1 MRLKHFIDNS
11 SHGDEIRPIALGPL
25 HIFPKLYVVVENFAN
40 MVEIKANPKKLY
52 STKKELISSLHRTA
66 LNDVGIPV
74 SSIKTPTLSM
84 VAVGTVYGWTTTSL
98 SRLTSGDSDMPLKLT
113 DDEVS
118 WIVSL
123 TVIGSMIGPFLGACL
138 SDRFGR
144 KRCLL
149 LSSGFYV
156 VGWLIVLFASTVV
169 ALYIARVVLGIGVGI
184 SYTTNPMYVSEVADI
199 NIRGA
204 LGTLIAVNVFTG
216 SLLTCSI
223 GPWVSYKVLAS
234 ILLAIPILFTASFV
248 WFPESP
254 YFLVAR
260 GRKTEASK
268 SLAFFKGIRDPNEVK
283 KELSLIIRG
292 LSRNDSHKSH
302 VSSSP
307 SQSMEIIKHSWLA
320 KLRMLLLPNNA
331 RALCIVVGLIAAQQL
346 SGNFSTMQYMEFWY
360 TTNPMYVS
368 EVADI
373 NIRGALGT
381 LIAVNVFTGSLLTC
395 SIGPWVSYKVLASI
409 LLAIPILFT
418 ASFVWFP
425 ESPYFLVA
433 RGRKTEASKS
443 LAFFKGI
450 RDPNEVKKEL
460 SLIIRGLSR
469 NDSHKSHVSS
479 SPSQSMEI
487 IKHSWLAKLRM
498 LLLPNNARALC
509 IVVGLI
515 AAQQLS
521 GNFSTMQYM
530 EVLFKKA
537 AVGIDSNLATILVL
551 AVGLISGSL
560 ATATVEGA
568 GRRPLLMISTF
579 GSCFTLLILAIYLM
593 LDNRGIDVTVV
604 NILPVIDVIVFQV
617 AYQIGLGTLPNALIG
632 ELFPTEVKGVA
643 GAIVT
648 IFDGVLG
655 FIVSKLYQVI
665 GDSLGAYTVYY
676 YFSASCF
683 LAFLMVLVFVP
694 ETKGRTNREIQMLLA
709 GEKRNSSNEETRN
722 NENNFV

>member
-1 MRLKHFIDNS
+1 
-11 SHGDEIRPIALGPL
+11 
-25 HIFPKLYVVVENFAN
+25 
-40 MVEIKANPKKLY
+40 
-52 STKKELISSLHRTA
+52 
-66 LNDVGIPV
+66 
-74 SSIKTPTLSM
+74 M

-138 SDRFGR
+138 ADKFGR
-144 KRCLL
+144 KRCLM
-149 LSSGFYV
+149 LSSGFFV
-156 VGWLIVLFASTVV
+156 LGWLIVLFASTVA
-169 ALYIARVVLGIGVGI
+169 ALYVARVTLGVGVGI
-184 SYTTNPMYVSEVADI
+184 SYTTNPMYVSEVADV

-216 SLLTCSI
+216 SLMTCSI
-223 GPWVSYKVLAS
+223 GPWVSYRVLAS
-234 ILLAIPILFTASFV
+234 ILLAIPIIFTATFV

-254 YFLVAR
+254 HFLVAR
-260 GRKTEASK
+260 GRKTEACK
-268 SLAFFKGIRDPNEVK
+268 SLAFFKGIRDHNEVK
-283 KELSLIIRG
+283 KELSLIVRG
-292 LSRNDSHKSH
+292 LSRSDSHRSH

-307 SQSMEIIKHSWLA
+307 SQSMEIIKHTWLA

-331 RALCIVVGLIAAQQL
+331 KALCI
-346 SGNFSTMQYMEFWY
+346 
-360 TTNPMYVS
+360 
-368 EVADI
+368 
-373 NIRGALGT
+373 
-381 LIAVNVFTGSLLTC
+381 
-395 SIGPWVSYKVLASI
+395 
-409 LLAIPILFT
+409 
-418 ASFVWFP
+418 
-425 ESPYFLVA
+425 
-433 RGRKTEASKS
+433 
-443 LAFFKGI
+443 
-450 RDPNEVKKEL
+450 
-460 SLIIRGLSR
+460 II
-469 NDSHKSHVSS
+469 
-479 SPSQSMEI
+479 
-487 IKHSWLAKLRM
+487 
-498 LLLPNNARALC
+498 
-509 IVVGLI
+509 GLI

-579 GSCFTLLILAIYLM
+579 GSCLTLVILAIYLM

-643 GAIVT
+643 GAFVT

-665 GDSLGAYTVYY
+665 GDSLGSYTVYY
-676 YFSASCF
+676 FFSASCF

-694 ETKGRTNREIQMLLA
+694 ETKGRTYREIQMLLA
-709 GEKRNSSNEETRN
+709 GEKPSSSNQENRN
-722 NENNFV
+722 DGNNFV

>member
-1 MRLKHFIDNS
+1 MIMTRVFRKTRVICRQMVHWLARLLDPGTHKLKQSIDT
-11 SHGDEIRPIALGPL
+11 G
-25 HIFPKLYVVVENFAN
+25 
-40 MVEIKANPKKLY
+40 
-52 STKKELISSLHRTA
+52 KES
-66 LNDVGIPV
+66 DVTNVV
-74 SSIKTPTLSM
+74 SSYSASSEGKQHENKRTQWRQWLACISATLSM

-184 SYTTNPMYVSEVADI
+184 S
-199 NIRGA
+199 
-204 LGTLIAVNVFTG
+204 
-216 SLLTCSI
+216 
-223 GPWVSYKVLAS
+223 
-234 ILLAIPILFTASFV
+234 
-248 WFPESP
+248 
-254 YFLVAR
+254 
-260 GRKTEASK
+260 
-268 SLAFFKGIRDPNEVK
+268 
-283 KELSLIIRG
+283 
-292 LSRNDSHKSH
+292 
-302 VSSSP
+302 
-307 SQSMEIIKHSWLA
+307 
-320 KLRMLLLPNNA
+320 
-331 RALCIVVGLIAAQQL
+331 
-346 SGNFSTMQYMEFWY
+346 Y